1 MSLPAVLLSSAMQ
14 ILLDCASYVP
24 FGSFHSPL
32 ACCATFAAAAKE
44 AEDENFSSAGT
55 LRKRPLRHHLDIE
68 TFIRFSSL
76 LTVPAPLVLSPVS
89 PFNHSYSPIVTHHSY
104 SPIKTHRCVS
114 PRHNLEDPPP
124 LAHSSVLR
132 RRSGFFHTG
141 SRNGR
146 RRALPGRGKAPPS
159 KFPRCRAD
167 RPSIQLARAPMPS
180 PPLIL
185 IVRRTRTCT
194 FHVYLPRVPATCS
207 LAWSPVR
214 RHN

>member
-76 LTVPAPLVLSPVS
+76 LHCPCTPGFIPCLPIQPLLQSNRNAPLLQSNRNAQMCLSS
-89 PFNHSYSPIVTHHSY
+89 PQ
-104 SPIKTHRCVS
+104 
-114 PRHNLEDPPP
+114 PRRPTASCP
-124 LAHSSVLR
+124 LI
-132 RRSGFFHTG
+132 G
-141 SRNGR
+141 S
-146 RRALPGRGKAPPS
+146 PPS
-159 KFPRCRAD
+159 LRFLSHRFPEW
-167 RPSIQLARAPMPS
+167 STTGVARSWKSAS
-180 PPLIL
+180 E
-185 IVRRTRTCT
+185 
-194 FHVYLPRVPATCS
+194 
-207 LAWSPVR
+207 
-214 RHN
+214 